1 MTAIPRK
8 DLEITAANEPRLR
21 LVEHPTVG
29 SRDIKLALV
38 KTDIAKQLES
48 EITVDEIVRP
58 KSQRKQP
65 VRTRSTMNPKVER
78 WDYKINPA
86 WVLDYVNPTTKKP
99 THKTLGKVSDLSEF
113 QACLKA
119 HQYLDAIAD
128 DVDPFAGD
136 LTVEQYFDERRL
148 PWAKLKLR
156 SWRDLKGVFDRYIRL
171 KIGHRKMRDV
181 NRRELQALMD
191 AFEVGVVPTAR
202 CERLSHST
210 RNHIGACLKGLFSHA
225 FKAGDIPTNPA
236 AGIKL
241 QRPNN
246 ERQEVFTAEQLA
258 CIFLL
263 LKAENPLVLLLFVLL
278 LATAARISELLN
290 ARHADVDEVAG
301 TIFLK
306 QTKSGRSFRL
316 VLSEPALAAYA
327 ELKALAVPGNPYLF
341 PGKRVGQPMTP
352 PRKAFQRVLAA
363 AGITNRTFHDAR
375 RTAITLAVQSPGVT
389 LTDASRMA
397 NHANSRITEA
407 RYVVVGD
414 SRIRNAV
421 NEIGKRL
428 PLHLGLRCTDSAGGA
443 N

>member
-1 MTAIPRK
+1 MSTPNS
-8 DLEITAANEPRLR
+8 LEKSSALQLTPCSTGRVQLVNKASANDATFGEVSKSVVPAD
-21 LVEHPTVG
+21 V
-29 SRDIKLALV
+29 
-38 KTDIAKQLES
+38 TDK
-48 EITVDEIVRP
+48 P
-58 KSQRKQP
+58 KSP
-65 VRTRSTMNPKVER
+65 STGPACTRSTMNPKVER
-78 WDYKINPA
+78 WDYKDNPA

-119 HQYLDAIAD
+119 QQYLDAIAA

-136 LTVEQYFDERRL
+136 LTVAQYFDERRL

-156 SWRDLKGVFDRYIRL
+156 SWRDLKGVFDRYVRP

-181 NRRELQALMD
+181 NRRELQALLD
-191 AFEVGVVPTAR
+191 DFQAGVVPTAR
-202 CERLSHST
+202 RERLSHST
-210 RNHIGACLKGLFSHA
+210 RNHIGACLKGVFSHA

-246 ERQEVFTAEQLA
+246 ERQEVFTTEQLA

-263 LKAENPLVLLLFVLL
+263 LKAENPLLLLLFVLL
-278 LATAARISELLN
+278 LATAARVSELLN
-290 ARHADVDEVAG
+290 AQHADVDEVAG

-327 ELKALAVPGNPYLF
+327 ELKALVVPGNPYLF
-341 PGKRVGQPMTP
+341 PGKRVGRPMTP

-375 RTAITLAVQSPGVT
+375 RTAITIAVQSPGVT

-428 PLHLGLRCTDSAGGA
+428 PLHLALRTPMGDGGVK
-443 N
+443 